1 MLRAAYI
8 VLASW
13 LLNAFFFFGL
23 FVVSIS
29 FPVFFGIITF
39 FLSLLIFSRLEHDKK
54 THERT
59 FYLIEEPTKI
69 FSAFL
74 NLSSK
79 LDVLAKSLIFGILT
93 AILFSG
99 TNYERIVQ
107 VSFLFLV
114 MIWLGALFLNIL
126 EKQNKVH
133 VERWGYVKISLIL
146 GVAFSI
152 LISSVNGIGLWEI
165 SKSVVENKISGL
177 DLNEGAELI
186 YALFYQLDAVLESIF
201 VNLFGAFFGKLISL
215 FLTANVAYGFVIYIY
230 VVQYFRL
237 KKRNLLWAENKK
249 RKWSQKVSGDFSSA
263 EMNAS

>member
-1 MLRAAYI
+1 MFRSAAL
-8 VLASW
+8 VLTRW
-13 LLNAFFFFGL
+13 FLKLFFFFGL
-23 FVVSIS
+23 FAVSIFFS
-29 FPVFFGIITF
+29 VFFGIVTF

-79 LDVLAKSLIFGILT
+79 LDVLGKSLIFGVLT

-99 TNYERIVQ
+99 TNYERILQ

-133 VERWGYVKISLIL
+133 VERWGYVRISLIL
-146 GVAFSI
+146 GVSFSI
-152 LISSVNGIGLWEI
+152 LISSISGIGLFDIAKTIAKNELTGEI
-165 SKSVVENKISGL
+165 DFNQA
-177 DLNEGAELI
+177 AELI
-186 YALFYQLDAVLESIF
+186 YGLLYQLDAILENIF
-201 VNLFGAFFGKLISL
+201 INIFGEFFGGLVAL
-215 FLTANVAYGFVIYIY
+215 LLTVNIAYGFVIYIY
-230 VVQYFRL
+230 VIQYHRL
-237 KKRNLLWAENKK
+237 KKRYSLWAENKK
-249 RKWSQKVSGDFSSA
+249 RKWAQEVSAAPNSH
-263 EMNAS
+263 